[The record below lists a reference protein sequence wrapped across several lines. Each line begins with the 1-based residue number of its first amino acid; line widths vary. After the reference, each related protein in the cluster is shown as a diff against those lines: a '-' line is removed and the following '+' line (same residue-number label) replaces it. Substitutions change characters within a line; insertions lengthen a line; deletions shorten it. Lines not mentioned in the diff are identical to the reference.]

1 MKVNI
6 SAGLVLLVAT
16 LNAWAVEAPAATT
29 LGTCVACHGEQGQ
42 GNAALGAPSLAGQHP
57 VYLAQQIR
65 GFKTGSRGYDPKDTY
80 GAQMR
85 TIVANIDEA
94 EIERLALHY
103 SRLEPLRS
111 QVVVGEQATRGREL
125 YQGTCASCHGP
136 EGEGFAYLKAPN
148 LRILDASYLDR
159 QLTYYVQGLRGSG
172 GHADQ
177 LGLWMRGISLQIN
190 GDADRKAIIDY
201 ITSLSAKGGGSKN

>member
-1 MKVNI
+1 MKANI
-6 SAGLVLLVAT
+6 SFGLLLLVAT
-16 LNAWAVEAPAATT
+16 LKVWAAEAPTATT

-42 GNAALGAPSLAGQHP
+42 GNAALGAPNLAGQHS
-57 VYLAQQIR
+57 VYLAQQMR

-85 TIVANIDEA
+85 AIVANLDEA
-94 EIERLALHY
+94 EIDRLAMHY
-103 SRLEPLRS
+103 ARLEPPRS
-111 QVVVGEQATRGREL
+111 QVVVGEQAARGRDI

-159 QLTYYVQGLRGSG
+159 QLVNYVQGVRGSG

-177 LGLWMRGISLQIN
+177 LGLWMRGISLQIS

-201 ITSLSAKGGGSKN
+201 IVSLSANGNASKN

>member
-6 SAGLVLLVAT
+6 SLGLFVFVAT
-16 LNAWAVEAPAATT
+16 LNVWAAEAPSAAA
-29 LGTCVACHGEQGQ
+29 LGTCVSCHGEQGQ
-42 GNAALGAPSLAGQHP
+42 GNAALGAPNLAGQHHI
-57 VYLAQQIR
+57 YLAQQMR
-65 GFKTGSRGYDPKDTY
+65 GFKAGSRGYDPKDAY

-85 TIVANIDEA
+85 AILANIDDA

-103 SRLEPLRS
+103 EQLKPSQS
-111 QVVVGEQATRGREL
+111 QVVVAGQATRGQDL

-136 EGEGFAYLKAPN
+136 EGEGFAYLRAPN

-159 QLTYYVQGLRGSG
+159 QLTHYVEGLRGSD

-177 LGLWMRGISLQIN
+177 LGLWMRGISLQISGN
-190 GDADRKAIIDY
+190 ADRKAIIDY
-201 ITSLSAKGGGSKN
+201 IVSLAASGSASK